1 MLSELIISLKTDW
14 KNILSNI
21 DTNELEKINTFLEK
35 EVEMFEPNVG
45 IFPPRK
51 DIFKC
56 FDFVNFEEIKVVILG
71 QDPYINK
78 GEAMG
83 MCFSVPND
91 IKKVP
96 PSLKNIFKEL
106 ENEYGSKR
114 EKYDLTDWAEQ
125 GVLLLNT
132 ALSVREYNSN
142 SHQKIWKKYTD
153 AIIKEI
159 SDKRDGVVFIL
170 WGNDAKRKKELID
183 EEKHFILESV
193 HPSPLSAP
201 RGFFGNN
208 HFQKVNDYLKEKGQE
223 EIQWIS

>member
-1 MLSELIISLKTDW
+1 MLSELIKLLKTDW

-35 EVEMFEPNVG
+35 EVEMFEPNVS

-183 EEKHFILESV
+183 EGKHFILESV

-208 HFQKVNDYLKEKGQE
+208 HFQKVNEYLKEKGQE